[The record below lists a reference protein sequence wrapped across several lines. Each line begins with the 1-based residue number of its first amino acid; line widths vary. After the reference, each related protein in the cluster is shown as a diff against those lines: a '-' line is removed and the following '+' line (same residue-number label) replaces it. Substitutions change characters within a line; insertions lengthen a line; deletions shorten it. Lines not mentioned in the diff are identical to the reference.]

1 MKRNELSKVI
11 VAGCALA
18 AGILGYAYWW
28 NDESKLK
35 ADIEAMSKSG
45 RVGNYMGS
53 FDYLCFSP
61 STTSY
66 EQGFDEAL
74 KLSGH
79 DISRSLNACGI
90 RGTCC
95 DLDSNS
101 SPVGL
106 IKNGKIRCLE
116 IRQFLFIPDDD
127 RTFCARPS
135 ELQVTLETFETR
147 EWSSERP
154 WIGTPGTQYY
164 RIRKGK
170 K

>member
-1 MKRNELSKVI
+1 MKRSVLWGI
-11 VAGCALA
+11 LVALV
-18 AGILGYAYWW
+18 AGILAYAYWW

-45 RVGNYMGS
+45 RVGNYTRS
-53 FDYLCFSP
+53 FDFLCFSP
-61 STTSY
+61 STTRY
-66 EQGFDEAL
+66 EQDFNEAL
-74 KLSGH
+74 KLSGQ

-95 DLDSNS
+95 NLDSNS

-106 IKNGKIRCLE
+106 IKNGEIRCLE

-135 ELQVTLETFETR
+135 ELQVTLETFEAP
-147 EWSSERP
+147 EQFSGRP
-154 WIGTPGTQYY
+154 WIGKPGMQFY
-164 RIRKGK
+164 RIRRGK